1 MAGGAPRGV
10 GLCVDTKIDAP
21 RREVPVKEADVML
34 ELMCSFAA
42 SRMLVALDPMSGTEP
57 WMVSLLLLLRV

>member
-1 MAGGAPRGV
+1 V
-10 GLCVDTKIDAP
+10 NTKIDAP